1 MSGKAI
7 SESPY
12 HVKLKGEKSRRK
24 KKAFRAK
31 EAPPPAS
38 PGKRDLLDDHDLVPV
53 EFEAGGEDG
62 TVAGFGTG
70 KKICVVVLVWLA
82 VGTAIYSV
90 LNGWPVPQSCYYA
103 VNAGFSIGFGALTE
117 ENDLSRLF
125 SVAMILLGATVASAV
140 LSFYVQSWFDHLE
153 TLEETAKSQSLSLIG
168 VFTGKQKLDLD
179 GDGDADVWDRC
190 FGVWSAVIGKYLN
203 STATAFFAL
212 WVWVG
217 FGTIFGMVSQK
228 WTFVRSVYFSVAAM
242 STAGLQAPNTL
253 GDGDMDDSVAWFV
266 SIFCVFGIPIFGVA
280 VGSGANLV
288 LGYILEAK
296 PIKQVPLTKDDFDNV
311 KDLIASDHVLDF
323 GEFVILELIR
333 QGNVDME
340 TVEGLR
346 DAFEKIDVNG
356 DGTLDRAEV
365 HRYHKATTL
374 RYRYAAYLTKSRGL
388 SRTFALESALEL
400 DIEYLVLKAKKLGW
414 LVPVPAAEDKP
425 FEVLI
430 DALDSPDKPDK
441 PDKPDSPASR
451 VTPQDK

>member
-1 MSGKAI
+1 MSAKAI

-70 KKICVVVLVWLA
+70 KKICVVVVVWLA

-103 VNAGFSIGFGALTE
+103 
-117 ENDLSRLF
+117 
-125 SVAMILLGATVASAV
+125 
-140 LSFYVQSWFDHLE
+140 SWFDHLE

-179 GDGDADVWDRC
+179 GDGDADVWDR
-190 FGVWSAVIGKYLN
+190 SAVIGKYLN

-296 PIKQVPLTKDDFDNV
+296 PIKQVLLTKDDFDNV

-441 PDKPDSPASR
+441 PDKPASPASR

>member
-1 MSGKAI
+1 MSAKAI

-62 TVAGFGTG
+62 T
-70 KKICVVVLVWLA
+70 
-82 VGTAIYSV
+82 
-90 LNGWPVPQSCYYA
+90 
-103 VNAGFSIGFGALTE
+103 
-117 ENDLSRLF
+117 
-125 SVAMILLGATVASAV
+125 
-140 LSFYVQSWFDHLE
+140 SWFDHLE

-179 GDGDADVWDRC
+179 GDGDADVWDR
-190 FGVWSAVIGKYLN
+190 SAVIGKYLN

-280 VGSGANLV
+280 VGRRSSAGSCGA
-288 LGYILEAK
+288 
-296 PIKQVPLTKDDFDNV
+296 
-311 KDLIASDHVLDF
+311 
-323 GEFVILELIR
+323 
-333 QGNVDME
+333 
-340 TVEGLR
+340 
-346 DAFEKIDVNG
+346 
-356 DGTLDRAEV
+356 
-365 HRYHKATTL
+365 
-374 RYRYAAYLTKSRGL
+374 
-388 SRTFALESALEL
+388 
-400 DIEYLVLKAKKLGW
+400 
-414 LVPVPAAEDKP
+414 AAEDKP

-441 PDKPDSPASR
+441 PDKPASPASR

>member
-1 MSGKAI
+1 ML
-7 SESPY
+7 P
-12 HVKLKGEKSRRK
+12 R
-24 KKAFRAK
+24 
-31 EAPPPAS
+31 
-38 PGKRDLLDDHDLVPV
+38 
-53 EFEAGGEDG
+53 
-62 TVAGFGTG
+62 
-70 KKICVVVLVWLA
+70 
-82 VGTAIYSV
+82 
-90 LNGWPVPQSCYYA
+90 
-103 VNAGFSIGFGALTE
+103 
-117 ENDLSRLF
+117 
-125 SVAMILLGATVASAV
+125 
-140 LSFYVQSWFDHLE
+140 
-153 TLEETAKSQSLSLIG
+153 
-168 VFTGKQKLDLD
+168 
-179 GDGDADVWDRC
+179 
-190 FGVWSAVIGKYLN
+190 SAVIGKYLN

-242 STAGLQAPNTL
+242 STAGLQAPNTR

-441 PDKPDSPASR
+441 PDKPASPASR

>member
-1 MSGKAI
+1 MSAKAI

-70 KKICVVVLVWLA
+70 KKICVVVVVWLA

-190 FGVWSAVIGKYLN
+190 FGVWSAAGQQK
-203 STATAFFAL
+203 SATFPTSKAPISAVFHSFWL
-212 WVWVG
+212 T
-217 FGTIFGMVSQK
+217 FGRAIISRNG
-228 WTFVRSVYFSVAAM
+228 
-242 STAGLQAPNTL
+242 
-253 GDGDMDDSVAWFV
+253 
-266 SIFCVFGIPIFGVA
+266 
-280 VGSGANLV
+280 
-288 LGYILEAK
+288 LEAWMLF
-296 PIKQVPLTKDDFDNV
+296 PER
-311 KDLIASDHVLDF
+311 S
-323 GEFVILELIR
+323 
-333 QGNVDME
+333 
-340 TVEGLR
+340 
-346 DAFEKIDVNG
+346 
-356 DGTLDRAEV
+356 RAE
-365 HRYHKATTL
+365 H
-374 RYRYAAYLTKSRGL
+374 SR
-388 SRTFALESALEL
+388 
-400 DIEYLVLKAKKLGW
+400 
-414 LVPVPAAEDKP
+414 
-425 FEVLI
+425 
-430 DALDSPDKPDK
+430 
-441 PDKPDSPASR
+441 
-451 VTPQDK
+451 

>member
-1 MSGKAI
+1 
-7 SESPY
+7 
-12 HVKLKGEKSRRK
+12 
-24 KKAFRAK
+24 
-31 EAPPPAS
+31 
-38 PGKRDLLDDHDLVPV
+38 
-53 EFEAGGEDG
+53 
-62 TVAGFGTG
+62 
-70 KKICVVVLVWLA
+70 
-82 VGTAIYSV
+82 
-90 LNGWPVPQSCYYA
+90 
-103 VNAGFSIGFGALTE
+103 
-117 ENDLSRLF
+117 
-125 SVAMILLGATVASAV
+125 MILLGATVASAV

-179 GDGDADVWDRC
+179 GDGDADVWDR
-190 FGVWSAVIGKYLN
+190 SAVIGKYLN

-296 PIKQVPLTKDDFDNV
+296 PIKQ
-311 KDLIASDHVLDF
+311 
-323 GEFVILELIR
+323 
-333 QGNVDME
+333 GNVDME

-356 DGTLDRAEV
+356 DGTLDRGGAPLPQGDDAPLPLRGLPHEV
-365 HRYHKATTL
+365 A
-374 RYRYAAYLTKSRGL
+374 GL

-414 LVPVPAAEDKP
+414 LVRCRPPRTSP
-425 FEVLI
+425 SRSSS
-430 DALDSPDKPDK
+430 ALDSPDKPDK
-441 PDKPDSPASR
+441 PDKPASPASR

>member
-1 MSGKAI
+1 MSAKAI

-62 TVAGFGTG
+62 T
-70 KKICVVVLVWLA
+70 
-82 VGTAIYSV
+82 
-90 LNGWPVPQSCYYA
+90 
-103 VNAGFSIGFGALTE
+103 
-117 ENDLSRLF
+117 
-125 SVAMILLGATVASAV
+125 
-140 LSFYVQSWFDHLE
+140 SWFDHLE

-179 GDGDADVWDRC
+179 GDGDADVWDR
-190 FGVWSAVIGKYLN
+190 SAVIGKYLN

-242 STAGLQAPNTL
+242 STAGCRRRTRSATATWTTP
-253 GDGDMDDSVAWFV
+253 W
-266 SIFCVFGIPIFGVA
+266 P
-280 VGSGANLV
+280 GSCPSSASSASPSSASPSGPGRTSSSATSSRRS
-288 LGYILEAK
+288 
-296 PIKQVPLTKDDFDNV
+296 PSSRCRSQDDFDNV

-441 PDKPDSPASR
+441 PDKPASPASR

>member
-1 MSGKAI
+1 M
-7 SESPY
+7 
-12 HVKLKGEKSRRK
+12 
-24 KKAFRAK
+24 
-31 EAPPPAS
+31 
-38 PGKRDLLDDHDLVPV
+38 
-53 EFEAGGEDG
+53 
-62 TVAGFGTG
+62 
-70 KKICVVVLVWLA
+70 
-82 VGTAIYSV
+82 
-90 LNGWPVPQSCYYA
+90 
-103 VNAGFSIGFGALTE
+103 
-117 ENDLSRLF
+117 
-125 SVAMILLGATVASAV
+125 
-140 LSFYVQSWFDHLE
+140 
-153 TLEETAKSQSLSLIG
+153 
-168 VFTGKQKLDLD
+168 
-179 GDGDADVWDRC
+179 
-190 FGVWSAVIGKYLN
+190 
-203 STATAFFAL
+203 
-212 WVWVG
+212 
-217 FGTIFGMVSQK
+217 
-228 WTFVRSVYFSVAAM
+228 
-242 STAGLQAPNTL
+242 
-253 GDGDMDDSVAWFV
+253 
-266 SIFCVFGIPIFGVA
+266 GIPIFGVA

-441 PDKPDSPASR
+441 PDKPASPASR